1 MMRRGMKTLC
11 CVGVITGW
19 WVVAAVSPAT
29 AAPDID
35 SMLPTATFG
44 SQCIAAADPDSGDI
58 YTGACRTDNA
68 SVTYY
73 MDSSGTYELE
83 SPDRSIVQQVMA
95 NQVAP
100 TDLSVSYDSSPTFS
114 GSGETDVIYQEGS
127 TGMPAGVLGMAWCND
142 PENGTT
148 SLCDQ
153 FYIRIRGNGV
163 IDLITAGHETGH
175 AIGLGHPQWAYPA
188 KLACDGAFAV
198 MRAAYSCI
206 TGGSFG
212 SLNVENINWVY

>member
-1 MMRRGMKTLC
+1 MRRGVLASSFVCAISTGLFA
-11 CVGVITGW
+11 VG
-19 WVVAAVSPAT
+19 VSPASAT
-29 AAPDID
+29 PDTD
-35 SMLPTATFG
+35 SLLPTATFG
-44 SQCIAAADPDSGDI
+44 SQCEAAADPDSGYI
-58 YTGACRTDNA
+58 YSGACRTDNA

-83 SPDRSIVQQVMA
+83 APDRSIVQQVMA
-95 NQVAP
+95 NQVTP

-114 GSGETDVIYQEGS
+114 GSGETDIIYQEGS
-127 TGMPAGVLGMAWCND
+127 TGMPADVLGMTWCND

-163 IDLITAGHETGH
+163 IDLVTAGHETGH
-175 AIGLGHPQWAYPA
+175 AVGLGHPQWAYPVHS
-188 KLACDGAFAV
+188 ACEYGFWV

-212 SLNVENINWVY
+212 PLNVENINWVY